1 MTVFAHSVPAPT
13 SLHMRA
19 LAQVEQGRKTWGN
32 LEYDISALT
41 AIAPIGT
48 THGNEFFPAEGNTTG
63 AAIPGFYMHCDFIN
77 KVHIF
82 RYFLDLFYYFPDDLV
97 YNSGIEQYKN
107 RPSRQRKPV
116 CIYIFA
122 SST

>member
-1 MTVFAHSVPAPT
+1 MTVFAHSVPAPS

-19 LAQVEQGRKTWGN
+19 LTQVKQGRKTWGN

-41 AIAPIGT
+41 AIAAIGT
-48 THGNEFFPAEGNTTG
+48 THGNEFFPAEGDTAG

-82 RYFLDLFYYFPDDLV
+82 RYISGFIFFIF
-97 YNSGIEQYKN
+97 NSKPEQYKN
-107 RPSRQRKPV
+107 RLSRQRKPV
-116 CIYIFA
+116 FI
-122 SST
+122 